1 MRILTLISALLL
13 SFALYAQQDPAAMT
27 VLSDF
32 SKKAKQ
38 APSVSIAFRLISTDS
53 KDNSAD
59 TIPGSVVIAGDK
71 YKLSLPDNTV
81 WSDGKTSWSYLK
93 DVDEVTITTPDP
105 EEKAFTSKPSLLFS
119 LYKEG
124 YKVKL
129 IEESSKSWTIDL
141 YPETLDNN
149 LIRIRLKIGKSTYD
163 LKSAEYKTKD
173 GILVTLLP
181 DKYDLTTKPDQ
192 NFFVFDSSKYKG
204 VEIIDM
210 R

>member
-129 IEESSKSWTIDL
+129 IEESSRFWTIDL
-141 YPETLDNN
+141 YPETLNNN

-173 GILVTLLP
+173 GILITLLP
-181 DKYDLTTKPDQ
+181 DKYDLTMKPDQ
-192 NFFVFDSSKYKG
+192 NFFVFDASKYKG